1 MNNHQESIESF
12 RRQLEQEYEW
22 PALYTFKFIVP
33 KERIGEVRALF
44 EKHDINERESSK
56 GAYISLTSRVMAESS
71 EHIIDIYV
79 KANQIE
85 GIIAL

>member
-1 MNNHQESIESF
+1 MSDKKSIESF
-12 RRQLEQEYEW
+12 RQQLENEYEW

-33 KERIGEVRALF
+33 KDQIEEVRALF
-44 EKHDINERESSK
+44 TKHDTSERESSK

-71 EHIIDIYV
+71 EHIIDIYIR
-79 KANQIE
+79 ANEIE

>member
-1 MNNHQESIESF
+1 MKYKESIDSF
-12 RRQLEQEYEW
+12 RKQLEQEYQW

-33 KERIGEVRALF
+33 KDRISEVRALF
-44 EKHDINERESSK
+44 SKHEVIERESSK

-71 EHIIDIYV
+71 DHIINTYV
-79 KANQIE
+79 EANKIE

>member
-1 MNNHQESIESF
+1 MSNDNSIESF
-12 RRQLEQEYEW
+12 RRQLENEYEW

-33 KERIGEVRALF
+33 KDKIGDVRALF
-44 EKHDINERESSK
+44 IKHDVSERESSK

-71 EHIIDIYV
+71 EHIIDIYI
-79 KANQIE
+79 KANEIE

>member
-1 MNNHQESIESF
+1 MSNDNSIESF
-12 RRQLEQEYEW
+12 RRQLENEYEW

-33 KERIGEVRALF
+33 KDKIGEVRALF
-44 EKHDINERESSK
+44 VKHDTSERESSK

-79 KANQIE
+79 RANEIE

>member
-1 MNNHQESIESF
+1 MSDKDSIESF
-12 RRQLEQEYEW
+12 RRQLENEYEW

-33 KERIGEVRALF
+33 KERIDDVRALF
-44 EKHDINERESSK
+44 VKHDTSERESSK

-71 EHIIDIYV
+71 EHIIDIYIR
-79 KANQIE
+79 ANEIE